1 MQVPRGELEA
11 ESAAWEQGIDALA
24 ADDDDM
30 AGYIEQLE
38 QARDTVDSPEASG
51 EAIAQEFE
59 RYLRRRDGKAGD
71 GRDGRDDPR
80 FPPAV

>member
-1 MQVPRGELEA
+1 MA
-11 ESAAWEQGIDALA
+11 E
-24 ADDDDM
+24 DDDM

-59 RYLRRRDGKAGD
+59 RYLRRRDGKGGD
-71 GRDGRDDPR
+71 GRPDDPR
-80 FPPAV
+80 YPPVP